1 MKKKSIAKR
10 IFLNGLLLA
19 GLLLTQA
26 CGGSQGLLEKDRP
39 VQSLPTQKEPNPRA
53 VDLVIR
59 GALEELM
66 GNYQAALLAYQEAQ
80 LYDST
85 SVGLYVAIATAYQRL
100 HKIESA
106 IKVLNQALV
115 IEPDN
120 RDALETLAILHEFRR
135 DYDAALRIYERLARL
150 SPYDP
155 ELRGRLATLYA
166 QKGETQKA
174 IQEFQRLM
182 ELGQAGPEVWR
193 PLGRLYIQAKRYD
206 DAIRTLKNW
215 VESDPY
221 NQEPYVE
228 IGLIYKVKKDTTA
241 LIEWYRQTLKDHPDF
256 QYIREEMTNLL
267 VDLGQIDDAIAMFE
281 QRVAADS
288 SDLVQISQLGNLY
301 LQKGD
306 TLKARKLFEWL
317 VKRHPDDWR
326 VYYNLGKLS
335 YDGQKWQETAK
346 FLQKAAD
353 KNPNVPQIWIMLGQ
367 AFWRMD
373 SLEQAN
379 AMLDRV
385 WQLNTS
391 NPQVWL
397 MLGQTYFQMQ
407 QLDRAERAAV
417 RAHRLA
423 PEMFITNY
431 LLGLILNQQHR
442 TEDAIPYFEMALR
455 IDSTDVNAMG
465 ILAAI
470 YNDLG
475 QYARSDSLYERALRL
490 APDDPIL
497 QNNFSY
503 GLAVRGI
510 RLQEALDLV
519 NRALQKQPD
528 NPAFLDTKGWV
539 LYQMGRYRE
548 ALEYIQKSLDIRDTS
563 AEVWEHLGDV
573 YEKLG
578 QVQEAVEAWQKAYD
592 LDNKREAVLKKL
604 NLYKN

>member
-431 LLGLILNQQHR
+431 LLWPDSKPAAPYRRRHSVFRDGSTHR
-442 TEDAIPYFEMALR
+442 FHRCQRHGHLGGHLQRSGPVRPLRFALR
-455 IDSTDVNAMG
+455 AR
-465 ILAAI
+465 LAARP
-470 YNDLG
+470 G
-475 QYARSDSLYERALRL
+475 RSDPA
-490 APDDPIL
+490 
-497 QNNFSY
+497 
-503 GLAVRGI
+503 
-510 RLQEALDLV
+510 
-519 NRALQKQPD
+519 KQ
-528 NPAFLDTKGWV
+528 F
-539 LYQMGRYRE
+539 
-548 ALEYIQKSLDIRDTS
+548 
-563 AEVWEHLGDV
+563 
-573 YEKLG
+573 
-578 QVQEAVEAWQKAYD
+578 
-592 LDNKREAVLKKL
+592 
-604 NLYKN
+604 